1 MPPPEKYWGGSSLLS
16 PPSYAYG
23 MVVLLG
29 GYGGFIWV
37 YGSVFGGMV
46 IVFGGYGC
54 FTWGHSSLDCG
65 NFVQLRV

>member
-1 MPPPEKYWGGSSLLS
+1 M
-16 PPSYAYG
+16 
-23 MVVLLG
+23 
-29 GYGGFIWV
+29 

-54 FTWGHSSLDCG
+54 FTWGHSSLVCV